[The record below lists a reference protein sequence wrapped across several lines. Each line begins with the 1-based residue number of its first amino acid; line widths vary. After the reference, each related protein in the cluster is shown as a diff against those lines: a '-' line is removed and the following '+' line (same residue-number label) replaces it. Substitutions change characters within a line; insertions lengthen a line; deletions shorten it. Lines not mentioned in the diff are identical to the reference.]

1 LLETE
6 KIPIRFF
13 IITYSWSWILWSPL
27 VLCGFGIIPLSKDIF
42 SVITLP
48 AIGLG
53 AFGPAVGALCS
64 LRTTKGK
71 GAIRTYLKSFLNLK
85 FGWKVW
91 IVIFIALGLSTAVAW
106 IIPGFFGEARLSMLL
121 PSILIFPLYWLLMV
135 FFGGGQEEIGWRGYI
150 LPFLENKFG
159 RWLGSGILGLIWA
172 FWHLPLWFI
181 PGTNQTYMNFG
192 GFIILTLGYS
202 FFFSWVMEASG
213 KRPLAGMIVHG
224 TANAFV
230 PLFPVVVL
238 SVSAVQVRYW
248 IWVSLTLAIGIAFL
262 LISTIKNKAQMA
274 RINSTGGGA
283 EGKQ

>member
-1 LLETE
+1 MLDTE

-13 IITYSWSWILWSPL
+13 IITFSWSWILWLPL
-27 VLCGFGIIPLSKDIF
+27 VLCGLGIIPLSKEIF
-42 SVITLP
+42 SRITIP

-53 AFGPAVGALCS
+53 VFGPAVGALYS

-71 GAIRTYLKSFLNLK
+71 GAIRTYLKSFMNLK

-91 IVIFIALGLSTAVAW
+91 IAIFIALGASTAVAW
-106 IIPGFFGEARLSMLL
+106 IIPGFFGEARLSTLL
-121 PSILIFPLYWLLMV
+121 PSYFIFPLYWLLMI

-150 LPFLENKFG
+150 LPFLEKRFG
-159 RWLGSGILGLIWA
+159 RWIGSGMLGLIWT

-181 PGTNQTYMNFG
+181 PGATQTYMKFG
-192 GFIILTLGYS
+192 GFMMLMLGYS
-202 FFFSWVMEASG
+202 FFYSWVMEASG
-213 KRPLAGMIVHG
+213 KRPLAGMIAHG

-238 SVSAVQVRYW
+238 SVNAVQVRYW
-248 IWVSLTLAIGIAFL
+248 IWVSLTLAIGIVFL

-283 EGKQ
+283 V